1 MLNVSFFGFPFVY
14 AGFLRFLLDFLNVS
28 FAPIHPYIRGKNPL
42 CKLKIQLTFSPGK
55 PQRWSEQTTP
65 FSRSKPPGHCP
76 AGSAGIKE
84 GEKYRYREALCSDI
98 TVLSGKWL
106 LHKNLGGL
114 TVATDDVD
122 ATLHLC
128 TTLAVK
134 SVVGG
139 SGGGTLLQGGNAN

>member
-84 GEKYRYREALCSDI
+84 GKNIATEKPSVAI
-98 TVLSGKWL
+98 L
-106 LHKNLGGL
+106 LYCLANGYF
-114 TVATDDVD
+114 TR
-122 ATLHLC
+122 
-128 TTLAVK
+128 TLAV
-134 SVVGG
+134 
-139 SGGGTLLQGGNAN
+139 